1 MKKFNGK
8 FNMIGEVIQI
18 VQRKEN
24 IKTGDLCR
32 ELELIGIAL
41 NGNEINTIKRN
52 EKSVKDFELVALCK
66 VLGVDFEDLKK
77 FFDQILLTDVGVY
90 FIIKMY
96 FSMEMKSEGV
106 YFLIYFF
113 TFL

>member
-8 FNMIGEVIQI
+8 FNMIGEII
-18 VQRKEN
+18 KGVQKKEK

-32 ELELIGIAL
+32 KLELIGIAF

-66 VLGVDFEDLKK
+66 ELNINFDDLKK
-77 FFDQILLTDVGVY
+77 FFD
-90 FIIKMY
+90 
-96 FSMEMKSEGV
+96 
-106 YFLIYFF
+106 
-113 TFL
+113 